1 MRVNLVTTLLCTA
14 ILMPSFQNHFLISS
28 FIFGNFQQ
36 PANYFCIPMA
46 TSYQLLATPI
56 EYLKGVGP
64 HRAELLKK
72 ELNIF
77 TFGDLL
83 HHFPFRYIDR
93 TSFYKIN
100 QLMPNTQYVQVIGKV
115 MEKNVVGDGK
125 GKRFVAYFA
134 DDTGEMELVWFQ
146 GLRWAEKTV
155 EIGKKYIAFGKPGI
169 FRGEYS
175 IVHPDISPY
184 EEETVKADGRLYPM
198 YSSTEKLKSR
208 GLHSRGLEKL
218 VSTLL
223 ALVTVHDLPENLTA
237 GLMRQFDFMPRF
249 DAYRQIHFPD
259 KDQTLEQAKNR
270 LKFEEFFFSQ
280 VRILQMK
287 SGRKKTSSGFVFS
300 SLDPS
305 FNRFY
310 AEKMPFQLTA
320 AQKRVVREIRSDLLS
335 GKQMNRLLQ
344 GDVGS
349 GKTMVSLLVML
360 MAIDNSFQSAM
371 MVPTELLALQ
381 HYRSLTKLTE
391 GLGLRIGLLTASVK
405 GRERKQ
411 LLASLQEGEVHLL
424 VGTHALIEDKVV
436 FKNLGLI
443 VIDEQH
449 RFGVE
454 QRASLW
460 TKNHLP
466 PHVLVMT
473 ATPIPRTLAMTLYG
487 DLDVSTI
494 DELPPGRKPIT
505 TVHRFDAARLR
516 VFGFMKEQIAA
527 GRQVYIVYP
536 LIEESEKQ
544 DYKFLM
550 DGYESIARAF
560 PLPDFA
566 ISIVHGKMKP
576 EARDFEM
583 QRFLQNQTQI
593 MVATT
598 VIEVGVDVPNASVMV
613 IESAER
619 FGLSQLHQLRGRVGR
634 GAEHSYCI
642 LLTGDKLSAEARA
655 RMNILTETNDGFRI
669 AEEDLKLRGPGDL
682 EGTRQSGI
690 EPFHIADLVRD
701 QQILLQARTAA
712 EQILTEDPSLQS
724 EQNASLR
731 NYLLSTRK
739 KEKKWSRIS

>member
-1 MRVNLVTTLLCTA
+1 
-14 ILMPSFQNHFLISS
+14 
-28 FIFGNFQQ
+28 
-36 PANYFCIPMA
+36 MA
-46 TSYQLLATPI
+46 QIYQLLASPI

-64 HRAELLKK
+64 QRADLLKK

-83 HHFPFRYIDR
+83 HHFSFRYIDR

-100 QLMPNTQYVQVIGKV
+100 QLTPNTQYVQIIGKV
-115 MEKNVVGDGK
+115 MEKNVVGENK

-134 DDTGEMELVWFQ
+134 DDTGEMELIWFQ

-155 EIGKKYIAFGKPGI
+155 EIGKKYVVFGKPGI

-175 IVHPDISPY
+175 IVHPDITPF
-184 EEETVKADGRLYPM
+184 EAAAEKPDARLQPM

-208 GLHSRGLEKL
+208 GLHSKGIEKL
-218 VSTLL
+218 VATLL
-223 ALVTVHDLPENLTA
+223 SLITIHDLSENLPDS
-237 GLMRQFDFMPRF
+237 LVQRFHFLPRF
-249 DAYRQIHFPD
+249 EAFNQIHFPENEAV
-259 KDQTLEQAKNR
+259 LEKTRNR
-270 LKFEEFFFSQ
+270 LKFEELFFSQ
-280 VRILQMK
+280 LRILQLK
-287 SGRKKTSSGFVFS
+287 VGRKRASAGFVFTR
-300 SLDPS
+300 LDPS

-310 AEKMPFQLTA
+310 HEKLPFQLTA
-320 AQKRVVREIRSDLLS
+320 AQKRVVKEIRMDLIS

-349 GKTMVSLLVML
+349 GKTIVSLLVML
-360 MAIDNSFQSAM
+360 MAIDNGFQSAM

-381 HYRSLTKLTE
+381 HYRNLTHLTDRLE
-391 GLGLRIGLLTASVK
+391 LRVVLLTASVK
-405 GRERKQ
+405 GKERKKI
-411 LLASLQEGEVHLL
+411 LEDLQNGAIHL
-424 VGTHALIEDKVV
+424 VIGTHALIEDKVV

-505 TVHRFDAARLR
+505 TVHRFDSARLR
-516 VFGFMKEQIAA
+516 VFGFMKEQITA
-527 GRQVYIVYP
+527 GRQVYVVYP

-560 PLPDFA
+560 PLPEFA
-566 ISIVHGKMKP
+566 LSIVHGKMKSD
-576 EARDFEM
+576 ARDLEM
-583 QRFLQNQTQI
+583 QRFIRNETQI

-655 RMNILTETNDGFRI
+655 RMNILTQTNDGFRI
-669 AEEDLKLRGPGDL
+669 AEEDLRLRGPGDL
-682 EGTRQSGI
+682 EGTQQSGLV
-690 EPFHIADLVRD
+690 PFHIADLARD
-701 QQILLQARTAA
+701 QKILLLARTEA
-712 EQILTEDPSLQS
+712 EALLEQDPLLQS
-724 EQNASLR
+724 PENVNLKT
-731 NYLLSTRK
+731 YLGAGSK
-739 KEKKWSRIS
+739 KEKRWSRIS

>member
-1 MRVNLVTTLLCTA
+1 
-14 ILMPSFQNHFLISS
+14 
-28 FIFGNFQQ
+28 
-36 PANYFCIPMA
+36 MA
-46 TSYQLLATPI
+46 PVYQLLSSPI

-64 HRAELLKK
+64 QRADILKK

-100 QLMPNTQYVQVIGKV
+100 QLTPHTQYVQIIGKV
-115 MEKNVVGDGK
+115 MEKNLVGENK

-134 DDTGEMELVWFQ
+134 DETGEMELVWFQ
-146 GLRWAEKTV
+146 GIRFAEKLV
-155 EIGKKYIAFGKPGI
+155 EVGKKYVVFGKPGI
-169 FRGEYS
+169 FKGEYS
-175 IVHPDISPY
+175 IVHPDIAPF
-184 EEETVKADGRLYPM
+184 EEAAEKPDGRLQPM
-198 YSSTEKLKSR
+198 YSSTEKLKAR
-208 GLHSRGLEKL
+208 GLHSKGLEKL
-218 VSTLL
+218 IATLL
-223 ALVTVHDLPENLTA
+223 SMITVHDLPENLPVV
-237 GLMRQFDFMPRF
+237 LLNQFHFIPRHAAF
-249 DAYRQIHFPD
+249 NQIHFPE
-259 KDQTLEQAKNR
+259 QEAMLEKARNR
-270 LKFEEFFFSQ
+270 LKFEELFFSQ
-280 VRILQMK
+280 LSILQLK
-287 SGRKKTSSGFVFS
+287 LGRKRASSGFIFTK
-300 SLDPS
+300 LDPS

-310 AEKMPFQLTA
+310 HQKLPFQLTA
-320 AQKRVVREIRSDLLS
+320 AQKRVIKEIRLDLIS

-349 GKTMVSLLVML
+349 GKTIVSLLIML
-360 MAIDNSFQSAM
+360 MAIDNDFQSAM
-371 MVPTELLALQ
+371 MVPTELLAIQ
-381 HYRSLTKLTE
+381 HYRNLVRLTE
-391 GLGLRIGLLTASVK
+391 GLGLHVALLTASVK
-405 GRERKQ
+405 GAERKKI
-411 LLASLQEGEVHLL
+411 LAELQKGDIHL
-424 VGTHALIEDKVV
+424 VIGTHALIEDKVI
-436 FKNLGLI
+436 FSNLGLI

-473 ATPIPRTLAMTLYG
+473 ATPIPRTLAMTVYG

-505 TVHRFDAARLR
+505 TVHRFDSARLR

-527 GRQVYIVYP
+527 GRQIYIVYP

-560 PLPDFA
+560 PLPDYA
-566 ISIVHGKMKP
+566 LSIVHGKMKS

-583 QRFLQNQTQI
+583 QRFIRNETQI

-634 GAEHSYCI
+634 GAEHSFCI

-655 RMNILTETNDGFRI
+655 RMNILTQTNDGFRI
-669 AEEDLKLRGPGDL
+669 AEEDLRLRGPGDL
-682 EGTRQSGI
+682 EGTRQSGM
-690 EPFHIADLVRD
+690 EPFHLADLIRD
-701 QQILLQARTAA
+701 QQVLQQARAAA
-712 EQILTEDPSLQS
+712 EQILEHDPLLQS
-724 EQNASLR
+724 AENSILR
-731 NYLLSTRK
+731 NYLSSGKK
-739 KEKKWSRIS
+739 KEKRWGRIS